1 MKLLND
7 IQKNLFEQ
15 AKKFRDDNTHDVS
28 NYEDL
33 KRIIKKGG
41 FVRCGWDG
49 SINTEAIIKKETKAT
64 IRCILQNQNIS
75 DQKCIY
81 SGLKAKHKVII
92 AKAY

>member
-1 MKLLND
+1 MED
-7 IQKNLFEQ
+7 DFPWKNM
-15 AKKFRDDNTHDVS
+15 NTKTLEREYSPSSCVS

-49 SINTEAIIKKETKAT
+49 SIKTESIIKQETKAT
-64 IRCILQNQNIS
+64 IRCILRNQNIS
-75 DQKCIY
+75 DKKCVY
-81 SGLKAKHKVII
+81 SGLKAKYNVII